1 MCFKTYGAICA
12 HFKVIDSASL
22 IVLTPTGVASYTF
35 LTVDEASGE
44 VTVSE
49 EIDREK
55 FTSIDNVFYVYFRV

>member
-1 MCFKTYGAICA
+1 
-12 HFKVIDSASL
+12 
-22 IVLTPTGVASYTF
+22 
-35 LTVDEASGE
+35 VDEASGE